1 MARSRAAKAYVG
13 AVMAGVSAAIS
24 AAIPLVDDG
33 LVPSE
38 VLIILGA
45 AIAGGAATGYGVYR
59 TRNAPA
65 TRRGA
70 MPGSSSG

>member
-13 AVMAGVSAAIS
+13 AVMAGVSAAIT
-24 AAIPLVDDG
+24 AAVPLVDDG
-33 LVPSE
+33 LMPSE

-45 AIAGGAATGYGVYR
+45 AITAGAATGFGVYQ

-65 TRRGA
+65 KPKEVAR
-70 MPGSSSG
+70 

>member
-33 LVPSE
+33 LAASE

-45 AIAGGAATGYGVYR
+45 AIAAGGATGYGVYR
-59 TRNAPA
+59 TPNAE
-65 TRRGA
+65 RRV
-70 MPGSSSG
+70 PR